1 MSHLGGDLNTL
12 QIQQP
17 VRIVNTT
24 IVDNAQFTDGDA
36 VVFLYFS
43 GAAVWLQGVTIA
55 RNNAPQ
61 VMLSYSTSDVY
72 SDRPLSYFSRLDGG
86 YTAALASPG
95 AGSDF
100 LSLQDPFFLSA
111 TAVRAP
117 SPSPLLHAGTA
128 ASGRHW
134 KWCCCRPPPNSALAC
149 YTHWAGDRHRPCI
162 VLVCS
167 RRASAASG

>member
-128 ASGRHW
+128 ASGRQT
-134 KWCCCRPPPNSALAC
+134 LEV
-149 YTHWAGDRHRPCI
+149 
-162 VLVCS
+162 VLLPATPKFGTCMLHS
-167 RRASAASG
+167 LGR